1 MFEGFETRRIA
12 TTGCPEGIHLRI
24 GREGGLPL
32 LLLHGYPETGACW
45 HLVAQL
51 LAGRFRLVVPDLRGY
66 GQSRARLLLWSG
78 LCFIFLALN
87 NLLIFIDE
95 YVYEVHDLSLVRIST
110 GVIGIALLLYGLIWE
125 AE

>member
-1 MFEGFETRRIA
+1 VAPAVHILCALTSITCAF
-12 TTGCPEGIHLRI
+12 
-24 GREGGLPL
+24 L
-32 LLLHGYPETGACW
+32 LLRG
-45 HLVAQL
+45 
-51 LAGRFRLVVPDLRGY
+51 FR
-66 GQSRARLLLWSG
+66 QSRARLLLWSG

-95 YVYEVHDLSLVRIST
+95 YVIPMHDLSLVRTST

>member
-1 MFEGFETRRIA
+1 MAPAVHILCALTSITCAF
-12 TTGCPEGIHLRI
+12 
-24 GREGGLPL
+24 L
-32 LLLHGYPETGACW
+32 L
-45 HLVAQL
+45 
-51 LAGRFRLVVPDLRGY
+51 LRGY

-78 LCFIFLALN
+78 LCFSFLALN

-95 YVYEVHDLSLVRIST
+95 YVYEMHDLSLVRIST